1 MKILIVTHGFPPTDL
16 GGTELYSYN
25 LAKSLTDIGIEASI
39 FTRMTTPIIGKDIY
53 NEGYS
58 FEKYEGLRVFRAINS
73 SNSLREFLNPYIAN
87 TFKKII
93 KKENPDLIHFQH
105 LVFLSATLPEIVLS
119 YKIPSIITLHDY
131 WFFCPRVQL
140 LNKENEICE
149 GPMDGVNC
157 AFCFD
162 IPFFKTSRLENRLK
176 KFIPSRL
183 KVLVKRIR
191 QEGNV
196 KKKTY
201 ISEIME
207 FHFRLNFLRK
217 QFDLFN
223 YRISPSQYLI
233 KRYEKVG
240 FHDIS
245 YLPHGFSLVPKI
257 DVKLSDTLRI
267 GYMGNIN
274 YPKGLSVVIDEL
286 YSLLLK
292 GNVKL
297 IIYGK
302 PYDLQYFNKI
312 KKKIKKLNPNSIEF
326 CGGYKNTFEELWKI
340 FSTFDILVFPS
351 IWEENAPIVVRE
363 ALLAS
368 KPVIASNLGGVPE
381 IVADEVNGL
390 LFNPYKAGD
399 LQDKIRS
406 LLNDPGLLTRFI
418 NGAQNTQVD
427 SLEEHAEKLR
437 YLYED
442 LLKKRGRL
450 RINQGQ

>member
-25 LAKSLTDIGIEASI
+25 LAKSLTDIGTEVSI
-39 FTRMTTPIIGKDIY
+39 FTRMTAPITRKDIY
-53 NEGYS
+53 KDGYS
-58 FEKYEGLRVFRAINS
+58 FEKFEGLRVFRAINS
-73 SNSLREFLNPYIAN
+73 SNSLREFLNPYISN

-93 KKENPDLIHFQH
+93 NKEKPDLIHFQH
-105 LVFLSATLPEIVLS
+105 LVFLCATLPEIVLS
-119 YKIPSIITLHDY
+119 YNIPSIITLHDY
-131 WFFCPRVQL
+131 WFLCPKVQL

-149 GPMDGVNC
+149 GPIDGVNC

-176 KFIPSRL
+176 RFIPSRL
-183 KVLVKRIR
+183 KVLAKRIR

-196 KKKTY
+196 EKKTY

-223 YRISPSQYLI
+223 YRISPSWYLI
-233 KRYEKVG
+233 KKYEKVG
-240 FHDIS
+240 FHNIS

-274 YPKGLSVVIDEL
+274 YPKGLSVVINEL
-286 YSLLLK
+286 YSLLLE
-292 GNVKL
+292 GNIKL

-312 KKKIKKLNPNSIEF
+312 KKKIRQLNSNSVEF

-340 FSTFDILVFPS
+340 FSTFDVLVFPS

-381 IVADEVNGL
+381 IVKDEINGL
-390 LFNPYKAGD
+390 LFDPFKEGD
-399 LQDKIRS
+399 LLERVEK
-406 LLNDPGLLTRFI
+406 LLNDKQLLRRLVK
-418 NGAQNTQVD
+418 GAHETKID
-427 SLEEHAEKLR
+427 SIEEHTDKICR
-437 YLYED
+437 LYKD
-442 LLKKRGRL
+442 VLKKR
-450 RINQGQ
+450 QGKFN